1 MDGSILKGKLR
12 EQWEA
17 LMDGNISEF
26 DGKLEMMSDLLQDD
40 ENSMYDDDDYYTFFD
55 N

>member
-17 LMDGNISEF
+17 MMDISEF

-40 ENSMYDDDDYYTFFD
+40 GNSIYDDDDYYTFFD